1 MEPTEERMMEE
12 EIQKAATNERKVE
25 DKALD
30 SHLSML
36 SSNWSD
42 GAWFDPRQGL
52 SPKLGLGPKL

>member
-1 MEPTEERMMEE
+1 MMEE